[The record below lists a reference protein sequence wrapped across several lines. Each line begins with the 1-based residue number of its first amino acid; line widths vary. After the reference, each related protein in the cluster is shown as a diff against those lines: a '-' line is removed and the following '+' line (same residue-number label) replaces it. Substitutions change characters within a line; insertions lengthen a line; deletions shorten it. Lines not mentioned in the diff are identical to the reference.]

1 LFARIPAV
9 KVEPLFPPRPT
20 SITPIFGTF
29 ESVLI

>member
-20 SITPIFGTF
+20 SITPILGTF
-29 ESVLI
+29 GSVLI